1 MNGSA
6 RMGQP
11 PANPASGSVIGLD
24 LGTSGCRALAVD
36 ATGAVIA
43 AAAVDLP
50 APHRDGPRVWQDPAC
65 WWEAVCAVL
74 ARLAV
79 ALRRAGANTAAAAP
93 RALALDGTSATL
105 LLCTPSGRPL
115 GPALMYND
123 ASAAAAADW
132 IAQVAPADSPARGA
146 SASLAKLWSLLAV
159 PEVAPAGP
167 VLALH
172 QADWIGARL
181 RGRYVCAGR
190 GQSDWN
196 NGLKLGFDPASGC
209 WPDWLRGPAPAA
221 APAHWRTAWAGI
233 WAALPR
239 CYPPGQD
246 LGAIDPALARH
257 LGLPVGLRI
266 LAGTTDGTAAA
277 LAAGLETPGDALT
290 SLGST
295 LVLKLASAGP
305 VNDARYGVYSHRV
318 GDLWLAG
325 GASNS
330 GGAVL
335 RQYFDDARLAALSA
349 RIDPAR
355 PSGLHYYPLPAVG
368 ERFPH
373 ADAHLAPRL
382 TPRPADD
389 VRFLAGLFE
398 GIARIERAGYARLT
412 ALGAP
417 PPRRVLSVGGGA
429 GNRQWTAIRARILG
443 LPVMPAAQQDAAYG
457 AARLA
462 LQARSSDPG
471 AVAFTPG
478 A

>member
-1 MNGSA
+1 M
-6 RMGQP
+6 
-11 PANPASGSVIGLD
+11 ASRPVIGLD

-36 ATGAVIA
+36 ATGHVIA

-50 APHRDGPRVWQDPAC
+50 APQRDGARVWQDPAC
-65 WWEAVCAVL
+65 WWQAVVAVL
-74 ARLAV
+74 ARLAADLR
-79 ALRRAGANTAAAAP
+79 ALVTAPP

-105 LLCTPSGRPL
+105 LLCTPDGRPL

-132 IAQVAPADSPARGA
+132 IARCAPADSPARGA
-146 SASLAKLWSLLAV
+146 SASLAKLLHLLQTR
-159 PEVAPAGP
+159 APVAGP

-181 RGRYVCAGR
+181 RGCYVRAGR
-190 GQSDWN
+190 GESDWN
-196 NGLKLGFDPASGC
+196 NGLKLGFDPVSGR
-209 WPDWLRGPAPAA
+209 WPDWLRMPPPVA
-221 APAHWRTAWAGI
+221 APAHWRAAWAGV
-233 WAALPR
+233 WAALPH
-239 CYPPGQD
+239 CHPPGQD
-246 LGAIDPALARH
+246 LGAIDPTLARH
-257 LGLPVGLRI
+257 LGLPVDLRI
-266 LAGTTDGTAAA
+266 LAGTTDSTAAA
-277 LAAGLETPGDALT
+277 LAAGIQAPGDAVT

-295 LVLKLASAGP
+295 LVLKLASPRP
-305 VNDARYGVYSHRV
+305 VNAASHGIYSHRI

-335 RQYFDDARLAALSA
+335 RQFFDDARLAALSA
-349 RIDPAR
+349 QIDPSR
-355 PSGLHYYPLPAVG
+355 PSGLDYYPLPAIG

-389 VRFLAGLFE
+389 AHFLAGLFE
-398 GIARIERAGYARLT
+398 GIAHIERAGYARLT

-417 PPRRVLSVGGGA
+417 PPRRILSVGGGA

-443 LPVMPAAQQDAAYG
+443 LPVLPAARQDAAYG

-462 LQARSSDPG
+462 LSAQPVGTTTAGSMPCG
-471 AVAFTPG
+471 
-478 A
+478 